1 MLTIQK
7 RLWISNLM
15 LILITII
22 LLIGV
27 SLLIT
32 EKSREFIGFPSSDDQ
47 RQPPVLNRALLRAD
61 RIIMK
66 PLNQKLI
73 NF

>member
-32 EKSREFIGFPSSDDQ
+32 EKSREFIGFPLMMTRESTLSQ
-47 RQPPVLNRALLRAD
+47 
-61 RIIMK
+61 
-66 PLNQKLI
+66 
-73 NF
+73 